1 MIEIIELTKIFSEKI
16 IAVDNINLQIK
27 EGKVV
32 GFLGPNG
39 AGKTTTIN
47 MIVGLC
53 KPTAGKILIDGMDIR
68 EEPEKV
74 KKIIGFVPDDP
85 LLFEKITG
93 ISYLNFIC
101 DVFEVSIEERRKRGG
116 WLLQAFKLLDAIKD
130 PISTYSHGMRQKL
143 ALISALIHNPKI
155 LILDEPIVGLDPES
169 ASILK
174 KIMKRHASKGNVV
187 FFTTH
192 IMEIAEKICDEIAII
207 DKGKIIFQ
215 GTINELRKIKGDK
228 SLEQLFLEV
237 TKSENEKMDFSFL
250 D

>member
-1 MIEIIELTKIFSEKI
+1 MRSRWKKEK
-16 IAVDNINLQIK
+16 
-27 EGKVV
+27 
-32 GFLGPNG
+32 
-39 AGKTTTIN
+39 
-47 MIVGLC
+47 
-53 KPTAGKILIDGMDIR
+53 
-68 EEPEKV
+68 
-74 KKIIGFVPDDP
+74 
-85 LLFEKITG
+85 
-93 ISYLNFIC
+93 
-101 DVFEVSIEERRKRGG
+101 KRGG

-143 ALISALIHNPKI
+143 ALISALIHKPKI

-174 KIMKRHASKGNVV
+174 QIMKRHASNGNLV

-207 DKGKIIFQ
+207 DKGKIVFQ
-215 GTINELRKIKGDK
+215 GTINELRQLKGDK

-237 TKSENEKMDFSFL
+237 TKSENEEIDFSFL

>member
-93 ISYLNFIC
+93 ISYLKFIC

>member
-93 ISYLNFIC
+93 ISYLKFIC

-155 LILDEPIVGLDPES
+155 LILDKPIVGLDPES